1 MNSAS
6 TRTGAP
12 NRRSRSWLRSFV
24 TALQTI
30 ILLVMGA
37 SVGVALGLFVNL
49 SKMLPMVVD
58 FEAPEA
64 TIIYSSDGVVLGRVY
79 VEDRTNVPLKD
90 IPKNLREATVAI
102 EDSRFYQHSGVDPR
116 GIARA
121 AWTNV
126 RGHKLVQ
133 GGSTITQQLAR
144 NVYLTPKKTL
154 QRKAREAVL
163 AVLIERSFTKD
174 RILELYL
181 SQVYYGSG
189 AYGVQ
194 AASKVYF
201 GKNVDQLNLSQSA
214 LLAGLPQKPSAYSPH
229 EHKEVAL
236 NRRDVVLNRMT
247 ELGYITAAER
257 DKAKRDRITI
267 VPRKR
272 GRSTYKAPHFL
283 DYVTGQLRE
292 RYGND
297 VVTAG
302 GLRVYTTLNY
312 EMQKIAE
319 KALREGIK
327 NQPKYRRVGEGCFVC
342 IEPASGYVRAMV
354 GSVDPKSY
362 YNRCTQ
368 ALRQPG
374 SSFKLFVYT
383 AALEAGMKPTDTEN
397 DRRTRYPNGRG
408 GYWVPKN
415 YDGNYRGVV
424 TLKRAVAQSINLPA
438 IRIADKVGITN
449 VIKYAHAMGITAEL
463 GPYLPLAIGGIRG
476 VHPIEMASAYGTFAN
491 EGIYVP
497 PCAIIR
503 VTNSRGE
510 TIEDFIPEG
519 EKVVSTRT
527 VRMMDEM
534 LRAVVTSGTGRL
546 MKDIPQARGK
556 TGTTNEDKDAWWI
569 GYIPGKL
576 VAAVWVGNDDSSPM
590 RKITG
595 GGVCGPVWNQ
605 FMRKAIPIY
614 DRTHKGRKGK
624 KPVRK
629 DASKGTSVEKPKRP
643 DPDKADPEEGVKP
656 DVDAVEDEGAEAVT
670 RRVCDESGLLATVNC
685 PSSHPMRFARGHE
698 PTSHCT
704 AHASPKPA
712 ERPVTRVDRRDVT
725 FVSVTVCT
733 GSGMLAGANCPR
745 TAKKRMPIDEVP
757 TQICTKHRPG
767 DDR

>member
-6 TRTGAP
+6 TRTPPP
-12 NRRSRSWLRSFV
+12 NRRTRSRLRSFV
-24 TALQTI
+24 TALQAI
-30 ILLVMGA
+30 ILLAMGA
-37 SVGVALGLFVNL
+37 CVGVGLGLFVNL
-49 SKMLPMVVD
+49 SKMLPTVVD

-64 TIIYSSDGVVLGRVY
+64 TVIYSSDGVVLGRVY
-79 VEDRTNVPLKD
+79 IEDRTNVPLKD
-90 IPKNLREATVAI
+90 MREYVREATVAI
-102 EDSRFYQHSGVDPR
+102 EDRRFYQHSGVDPK

-121 AWTNV
+121 AWQNV
-126 RGHKLVQ
+126 RGQRLAQ

-154 QRKAREAVL
+154 QRKVREAAL

-181 SQVYYGSG
+181 NQVYYGSG

-201 GKNVDQLNLSQSA
+201 GKNVDQLTLSESA
-214 LLAGLPQKPSAYSPH
+214 LLAGLTQKPSAYSPH
-229 EHKEVAL
+229 EHKQVAL
-236 NRRDVVLNRMT
+236 DRRDVVLNRMA
-247 ELGYITAAER
+247 ELGYLTPAER
-257 DKAKRDRITI
+257 DKAKKEDITI

-283 DYVTGQLRE
+283 DYVTRQLRE

-319 KALREGIK
+319 KALREQIGK
-327 NQPKYRRVGEGCFVC
+327 QPKYRRVGEGCFVC

-354 GSVDPKSY
+354 GSVDPKSQF
-362 YNRCTQ
+362 NRCTQ
-368 ALRQPG
+368 AIRQPG

-383 AALEAGMKPTDTEN
+383 AALEAGMKPTDRELN
-397 DRRTRYPNGRG
+397 RRTRYPDGKG
-408 GYWVPKN
+408 GYWRPKN
-415 YDGNYRGVV
+415 YDGKYGGSV
-424 TLKRAVAQSINLPA
+424 TLKTAVAKSINLPA

-449 VIKYAHAMGITAEL
+449 VINYAHAMGITAEL
-463 GPYLPLAIGGIRG
+463 KPYLPLAIGGIRG

-519 EKVVSTRT
+519 EKVVSERT

-534 LRAVVTSGTGRL
+534 LRAVVTSGTGWR
-546 MKDIPQARGK
+546 MNDIPQARGK

-576 VAAVWVGNDDSSPM
+576 VAAVWVGNDDNSPM
-590 RKITG
+590 RSAWG
-595 GGVCGPVWNQ
+595 GTVCGPVWSE

-614 DRTHKGRKGK
+614 DKAHKGRKAK
-624 KPVRK
+624 QV
-629 DASKGTSVEKPKRP
+629 SKGTSSKTRVERAKPR
-643 DPDKADPEEGVKP
+643 DQEKAEPEESVEP
-656 DVDAVEDEGAEAVT
+656 DVNTVEDEGAEVVT
-670 RRVCDESGLLATVNC
+670 RRVCDESGLLATVSC
-685 PSSHPMRFARGHE
+685 PSTHKAQFARGHE

-704 AHASPKPA
+704 IHGSPEPAKKP
-712 ERPVTRVDRRDVT
+712 ETHVDRPDVT

-733 GSGMLAGANCPR
+733 ESGMLAGAGCPK
-745 TAKKRMPIDEVP
+745 TARKRMPIDEVP
-757 TQICTKHRPG
+757 TQVCTKHRLT
-767 DDR
+767 DNR